1 MPSSTAKARIKAK
14 AGSGTRRGDG
24 IPRGWPV
31 VAGIPRR
38 YILRPQRDP
47 DAREALDRPMA
58 IRFAQWML
66 AVPGLLEQSRQGLR
80 RLTGDVEPLDGEA
93 LELPRGEGA
102 LGGDPARAEQRAE
115 PAEARQDYGP
125 DGSADLELVDRVLHR
140 VGRGVAGRGIVSR
153 RLRFNLDDPRTAP
166 EQDHQD
172 DDRHQDGQA
181 EEQAYGSA
189 GGDRPSG
196 AARGSRVPG
205 RRSGLADPE
214 RLEHPGPGEQEG
226 DDQDE
231 ANRRGDDL
239 PPGERFRRSPLADS
253 SAEERVD
260 EDRDHE
266 THKENKEQVSHERV
280 EDAER
285 ARLRAARGAPSRD
298 RLSPGVEVRDVE
310 GERRDEQDRQEQE
323 QRDRPLGL
331 PPPRA
336 DHVCA
341 KAPCAHNGFPDSRGS
356 REVTRRRAA
365 RRTAPAVSGRRAA
378 RRERPARRR
387 RRA

>member
-1 MPSSTAKARIKAK
+1 MPSSTAKARIRAK

-24 IPRGWPV
+24 IPGGWPV

-58 IRFAQWML
+58 VRLAQRML

-80 RLTGDVEPLDGEA
+80 RLTGDVQPLDGEA

-102 LGGDPARAEQRAE
+102 LGSDPSRAEQRAE

-125 DGSADLELVDRVLHR
+125 DVSADLELVDRVLHR
-140 VGRGVAGRGIVSR
+140 VGRRVAGRGIVSR

-172 DDRHQDGQA
+172 DDRPQDGQA
-181 EEQAYGSA
+181 EEQAYGGA
-189 GGDRPSG
+189 GGDRPSR
-196 AARGSRVPG
+196 AARGSPG
-205 RRSGLADPE
+205 PRRPSRLADPE

-310 GERRDEQDRQEQE
+310 GERRDEHDRQEQE

-331 PPPRA
+331 PPPHA

-356 REVTRRRAA
+356 REVTRRPAA
-365 RRTAPAVSGRRAA
+365 RRTARGAAGR
-378 RRERPARRR
+378 
-387 RRA
+387 

>member
-58 IRFAQWML
+58 IRFAQRML

-80 RLTGDVEPLDGEA
+80 RLTGDVEPPDGEA

-125 DGSADLELVDRVLHR
+125 DVSADLELVDRVLHR
-140 VGRGVAGRGIVSR
+140 VGRGMAGRGIVSQ
-153 RLRFNLDDPRTAP
+153 RLRFNLDDPRAAP

-181 EEQAYGSA
+181 EDQAYGGA

-205 RRSGLADPE
+205 RRSGLADPK
-214 RLEHPGPGEQEG
+214 RLEHPGQ
-226 DDQDE
+226 
-231 ANRRGDDL
+231 ASRRAMIRMR
-239 PPGERFRRSPLADS
+239 PI
-253 SAEERVD
+253 AEEM
-260 EDRDHE
+260 
-266 THKENKEQVSHERV
+266 T
-280 EDAER
+280 
-285 ARLRAARGAPSRD
+285 
-298 RLSPGVEVRDVE
+298 
-310 GERRDEQDRQEQE
+310 
-323 QRDRPLGL
+323 
-331 PPPRA
+331 
-336 DHVCA
+336 
-341 KAPCAHNGFPDSRGS
+341 
-356 REVTRRRAA
+356 
-365 RRTAPAVSGRRAA
+365 
-378 RRERPARRR
+378 
-387 RRA
+387 

>member
-1 MPSSTAKARIKAK
+1 MPSSTAKARIRAK
-14 AGSGTRRGDG
+14 PGSGTRRGDG

-38 YILRPQRDP
+38 YILRTKREPH
-47 DAREALDRPMA
+47 AREALDRPMA
-58 IRFAQWML
+58 VRLAQRML

-125 DGSADLELVDRVLHR
+125 DVSADLELVDRVLHR

-253 SAEERVD
+253 SAEKRVD

-280 EDAER
+280 EDAED

-298 RLSPGVEVRDVE
+298 RLSPGAALRDVE
-310 GERRDEQDRQEQE
+310 GERCYEHDPQEQE
-323 QRDRPLGL
+323 QRALPLAL
-331 PPPRA
+331 PPPHA
-336 DHVCA
+336 DHA
-341 KAPCAHNGFPDSRGS
+341 GERGPCA
-356 REVTRRRAA
+356 
-365 RRTAPAVSGRRAA
+365 RTGC
-378 RRERPARRR
+378 
-387 RRA
+387 

>member
-1 MPSSTAKARIKAK
+1 MPSSTAKARIRAK

-24 IPRGWPV
+24 IPGGWPV

-58 IRFAQWML
+58 IRFAQRML

-80 RLTGDVEPLDGEA
+80 RLTGDVEPLDCEA

-102 LGGDPARAEQRAE
+102 LGSDPARAEQRAE

-125 DGSADLELVDRVLHR
+125 DVSADLELIDRVLHR
-140 VGRGVAGRGIVSR
+140 VGRRVAGRGIVSR
-153 RLRFNLDDPRTAP
+153 LRFDLDDPRAAP

-310 GERRDEQDRQEQE
+310 GERRDEHDR
-323 QRDRPLGL
+323 
-331 PPPRA
+331 
-336 DHVCA
+336 
-341 KAPCAHNGFPDSRGS
+341 
-356 REVTRRRAA
+356 
-365 RRTAPAVSGRRAA
+365 
-378 RRERPARRR
+378 
-387 RRA
+387 